1 MPISR
6 YWHSSPSELCH
17 TADIGTEISVQNAT
31 ILDKV
36 KGVYREEGMQLALF
50 SESSDFVL
58 SYF

>member
-1 MPISR
+1 MCVYGGGSLLKGEQGEQGVI
-6 YWHSSPSELCH
+6 
-17 TADIGTEISVQNAT
+17 
-31 ILDKV
+31 